1 MKTAEPY
8 LLMPR
13 IMWSVLSGITASP
26 LLSLLYW
33 FPDKTVLRAA
43 LSTGH
48 LAYNVS
54 PPSILSLAVE
64 HLIVITY
71 PFWSADNLTT
81 SCLIPGIIMSMWFF
95 AGLSAL
101 VLLIGLEL
109 HCSYV
114 MVMVR
119 TVKPDR
125 KLTNHNTRFRLE
137 NCLPYNKY
145 IYIYI

>member
-1 MKTAEPY
+1 M
-8 LLMPR
+8 
-13 IMWSVLSGITASP
+13 LSGITASP

-33 FPDKTVLRAA
+33 FPDETVLRAA

-48 LAYNVS
+48 LAYNAS
-54 PPSILSLAVE
+54 PPSILNLAVE

-101 VLLIGLEL
+101 VPLIGLEL
-109 HCSYV
+109 HCSY
-114 MVMVR
+114 
-119 TVKPDR
+119 
-125 KLTNHNTRFRLE
+125 LTNIVYNLFRIPIIFLVLACYTKVYFLVRGEAARRTRSNRK
-137 NCLPYNKY
+137 CLKF
-145 IYIYI
+145 